1 MNVEKLIMIKYGEL
15 STKKDNIKVFIDK
28 LNSNVSKKLADY
40 NVSISKNKVRMFIDI
55 KDYNEVEIIS
65 KLKEVFGIHSIV
77 VCYKCNKSIE
87 DINILAKELIEKE
100 NITTFKVE
108 TNRADKSFKYNS
120 LEVSKMVGAYLLKN
134 VNGLKVDVHNPEITL
149 HVEIRDDNTYLYTK
163 EIKGLGGYP
172 VGIQGKGLLML
183 SGGIDS
189 PVAGFLAS
197 KRGID
202 IDCIYFDSPPHTS
215 LEAKNKV
222 ITLAKKLCNYG
233 SNINL
238 YVIPFTEI
246 QLAIYKNIE
255 RTYMITILRRM
266 MYRISERV
274 AKMTKS
280 RIIINGESIGQVASQ
295 TLNSMYVINNVTS
308 YPVIRP
314 VACLDKLEIIEIAK
328 NIDTYETSILPY
340 EDCCT
345 IFVPAHPVIN
355 PVKEKCHEYESLID
369 YENLIYKAVKNDEI
383 IVIKNEE
390 ELEFKDLL

>member
-1 MNVEKLIMIKYGEL
+1 MIKYGEL

-55 KDYNEVEIIS
+55 KDYNEVDIIS

-87 DINILAKELIEKE
+87 DINILAKELIDKE

-246 QLAIYKNIE
+246 QLAIYKNIDP
-255 RTYMITILRRM
+255 TYMITILRRM

-345 IFVPAHPVIN
+345 IFVPKHPVIN
-355 PVKEKCHEYESLID
+355 PNLDKCIYFETLID
-369 YENLIYKAVKNDEI
+369 YEKLIDEAIENMTKIDVKNYQTDSSEY
-383 IVIKNEE
+383 
-390 ELEFKDLL
+390 L

>member
-1 MNVEKLIMIKYGEL
+1 MIKYGEL

-55 KDYNEVEIIS
+55 KDYNEVDIIS

-87 DINILAKELIEKE
+87 DINILAKELIDKE

-134 VNGLKVDVHNPEITL
+134 LNDLKVDVHNPEITL

-233 SNINL
+233 NNINL

-255 RTYMITILRRM
+255 PTYMITILRRM

-345 IFVPAHPVIN
+345 IFVPKHPVIN
-355 PVKEKCHEYESLID
+355 PNLDKCIYFETLID
-369 YENLIYKAVKNDEI
+369 YEKLIDEAIENMTKIDVKNYQTNSSEY
-383 IVIKNEE
+383 
-390 ELEFKDLL
+390 L

>member
-1 MNVEKLIMIKYGEL
+1 MIKYGEL

-40 NVSISKNKVRMFIDI
+40 DVSISKNKVRMFIDI
-55 KDYNEVEIIS
+55 KDYNEVDIIS

-87 DINILAKELIEKE
+87 DINILAKELIDKE

-134 VNGLKVDVHNPEITL
+134 LNDLKVDVHNPEITL
-149 HVEIRDDNTYLYTK
+149 HVEIRNDNTYLYTK

-233 SNINL
+233 NNINL

-255 RTYMITILRRM
+255 PTYMITILRRM

-345 IFVPAHPVIN
+345 IFVPKHPVIN
-355 PVKEKCHEYESLID
+355 PNLDKCIYFETLID
-369 YENLIYKAVKNDEI
+369 YEKLIDEAIENMTKIDVKNYQTNSSEY
-383 IVIKNEE
+383 
-390 ELEFKDLL
+390 L

>member
-40 NVSISKNKVRMFIDI
+40 DVSISKNKVRMFIDI
-55 KDYNEVEIIS
+55 KDYNEVDIIS

-87 DINILAKELIEKE
+87 DINILAKELIDKE

-134 VNGLKVDVHNPEITL
+134 VNDLKVDVHNPEITL

-233 SNINL
+233 NNINL

-255 RTYMITILRRM
+255 PTYMITILRRM

-328 NIDTYETSILPY
+328 NIDTYEISILPY

-345 IFVPAHPVIN
+345 IFVPKHPVIN
-355 PVKEKCHEYESLID
+355 PNLDKCIYFETLID
-369 YENLIYKAVKNDEI
+369 YEKLIDEAIENMTKIDVKNYQTDSSEY
-383 IVIKNEE
+383 
-390 ELEFKDLL
+390 L

>member
-1 MNVEKLIMIKYGEL
+1 MIKYGEL

-40 NVSISKNKVRMFIDI
+40 DVSIRKNKVRMFIDI
-55 KDYNEVEIIS
+55 KDYNEVDIIS

-77 VCYKCNKSIE
+77 VCYKCNKSID
-87 DINILAKELIEKE
+87 DINILAKELIDKE

-134 VNGLKVDVHNPEITL
+134 VNDLKVDVHNPEITL

-233 SNINL
+233 NNINL

-255 RTYMITILRRM
+255 PTYMITILRRM

-345 IFVPAHPVIN
+345 IFVPKHPVIN
-355 PVKEKCHEYESLID
+355 PNLDKCIYFETLID
-369 YENLIYKAVKNDEI
+369 YEKLIDEAIENMTKIDVKNYQTNSSEY
-383 IVIKNEE
+383 
-390 ELEFKDLL
+390 L

>member
-40 NVSISKNKVRMFIDI
+40 DVSIRKNKVRMFIDI
-55 KDYNEVEIIS
+55 KDYNEVDIIS

-87 DINILAKELIEKE
+87 DINILAKELIDKE

-134 VNGLKVDVHNPEITL
+134 LNYLKVDVHNPEITL

-233 SNINL
+233 NNINL

-255 RTYMITILRRM
+255 PTYMITILRRM

-345 IFVPAHPVIN
+345 IFVPKHPVIN
-355 PVKEKCHEYESLID
+355 PNLDKCIYFETLID
-369 YENLIYKAVKNDEI
+369 YEKLIDEAIENMTKIDVKNYQTNSSEY
-383 IVIKNEE
+383 
-390 ELEFKDLL
+390 L

>member
-1 MNVEKLIMIKYGEL
+1 MIKYGEL

-40 NVSISKNKVRMFIDI
+40 DVSISKNKVRMFIDI

-120 LEVSKMVGAYLLKN
+120 LEVSKMVGAYLLRN

-172 VGIQGKGLLML
+172 TGIQGKGLLML

-246 QLAIYKNIE
+246 QLAIYKNIDP
-255 RTYMITILRRM
+255 TYMITILRRM

-345 IFVPAHPVIN
+345 IFVPKHPVIN
-355 PVKEKCHEYESLID
+355 PNLDKCIYFETLID
-369 YENLIYKAVKNDEI
+369 YEKLIDEAIENMTKIDVKNYQTDSSEY
-383 IVIKNEE
+383 
-390 ELEFKDLL
+390 L

>member
-1 MNVEKLIMIKYGEL
+1 MIKYGEL

-40 NVSISKNKVRMFIDI
+40 DVSISKNKVRMFIDI
-55 KDYNEVEIIS
+55 KDYNEVDIIS

-87 DINILAKELIEKE
+87 DINILAKELIDKE

-134 VNGLKVDVHNPEITL
+134 VDDLKVDVHNPEITL

-233 SNINL
+233 NNINL

-255 RTYMITILRRM
+255 PTYMITILRRM

-345 IFVPAHPVIN
+345 IFVPKHPVIN
-355 PVKEKCHEYESLID
+355 PNLDKCIYFETLID
-369 YENLIYKAVKNDEI
+369 YEKLIDEAIENMTKIDVKNYQTDSSEY
-383 IVIKNEE
+383 
-390 ELEFKDLL
+390 L

>member
-1 MNVEKLIMIKYGEL
+1 MIKYGEL

-40 NVSISKNKVRMFIDI
+40 DVSISKNKVRMFIDI
-55 KDYNEVEIIS
+55 KDYNEVDIIS

-87 DINILAKELIEKE
+87 DINILAKELIDKE

-134 VNGLKVDVHNPEITL
+134 VNDLKVDVHNPEITL
-149 HVEIRDDNTYLYTK
+149 HVEIRDNNTYLYTK

-172 VGIQGKGLLML
+172 TGIQGKGLLML

-233 SNINL
+233 NNINL

-255 RTYMITILRRM
+255 PTYMITILRRM

-345 IFVPAHPVIN
+345 IFVPKHPVIN
-355 PVKEKCHEYESLID
+355 PNLDKCIYFETLID
-369 YENLIYKAVKNDEI
+369 YEKLIDEAIENMTKIDVKNYQTDSSEY
-383 IVIKNEE
+383 
-390 ELEFKDLL
+390 L

>member
-1 MNVEKLIMIKYGEL
+1 MIKYGEL

-87 DINILAKELIEKE
+87 DINILAKKLIEKE

-172 VGIQGKGLLML
+172 TGIQGKGLLML

-246 QLAIYKNIE
+246 QLAIYKNIDP
-255 RTYMITILRRM
+255 TYMITILRRM

-345 IFVPAHPVIN
+345 IFVPKHPVIN
-355 PVKEKCHEYESLID
+355 PNLDKCIYFETLID
-369 YENLIYKAVKNDEI
+369 YEKLIDEAIENMTKIDVKNYQTDSSEY
-383 IVIKNEE
+383 
-390 ELEFKDLL
+390 L

>member
-1 MNVEKLIMIKYGEL
+1 MIKYGEL

-40 NVSISKNKVRMFIDI
+40 DVSISKNKVRMFIDI
-55 KDYNEVEIIS
+55 KNYNEVDIIS

-87 DINILAKELIEKE
+87 DINILAKELIDKE

-134 VNGLKVDVHNPEITL
+134 VNDLKVDVHNPEITL

-197 KRGID
+197 KRGIE

-233 SNINL
+233 NNINL

-255 RTYMITILRRM
+255 PTYMITILRRM

-345 IFVPAHPVIN
+345 IFVPKHPVIN
-355 PVKEKCHEYESLID
+355 PNLDKCIYFETLID
-369 YENLIYKAVKNDEI
+369 YEKLIDEAIENMTKIDVKNYQTDSSEY
-383 IVIKNEE
+383 
-390 ELEFKDLL
+390 L

>member
-1 MNVEKLIMIKYGEL
+1 MIKYGEL

-55 KDYNEVEIIS
+55 KDYNEVDIIS

-87 DINILAKELIEKE
+87 DINILAKELINKE

-134 VNGLKVDVHNPEITL
+134 VNDLKVDVHNPEITL

-233 SNINL
+233 NNINL

-255 RTYMITILRRM
+255 PTYMITILRRM

-345 IFVPAHPVIN
+345 IFVPKHPVIN
-355 PVKEKCHEYESLID
+355 PNLDKCIYFETLID
-369 YENLIYKAVKNDEI
+369 YEKLIDEAIENMTKIDVKNYKTDSSEY
-383 IVIKNEE
+383 
-390 ELEFKDLL
+390 L

>member
-40 NVSISKNKVRMFIDI
+40 DVSISKNKVRMFIDI
-55 KDYNEVEIIS
+55 KDYNEVDIIS

-87 DINILAKELIEKE
+87 DINILAKELIDKE

-233 SNINL
+233 NNINL

-255 RTYMITILRRM
+255 PTYMITILRRM

-345 IFVPAHPVIN
+345 IFVPKHPVIN
-355 PVKEKCHEYESLID
+355 PNLDKCIYFETLID
-369 YENLIYKAVKNDEI
+369 YEKLIDEAIENMTKIDVKNYQTNSSEY
-383 IVIKNEE
+383 
-390 ELEFKDLL
+390 L

>member
-1 MNVEKLIMIKYGEL
+1 MIKYGEL

-40 NVSISKNKVRMFIDI
+40 DVSISKNKVRMFIDI
-55 KDYNEVEIIS
+55 KDYNEVDIIS

-87 DINILAKELIEKE
+87 DINILAKELIDKE

-233 SNINL
+233 NNINL

-255 RTYMITILRRM
+255 PTYMITILRRM

-345 IFVPAHPVIN
+345 IFVPKHPVIN
-355 PVKEKCHEYESLID
+355 PNLDKCIYFETLID
-369 YENLIYKAVKNDEI
+369 YEKLIDEAIENMTKIDVKNYQTDSSEY
-383 IVIKNEE
+383 
-390 ELEFKDLL
+390 L

>member
-40 NVSISKNKVRMFIDI
+40 DVSISKNKVRMFIDI
-55 KDYNEVEIIS
+55 KDYNEVDIIS

-77 VCYKCNKSIE
+77 VCYKCNKNIE
-87 DINILAKELIEKE
+87 DINILAKELIDKE

-134 VNGLKVDVHNPEITL
+134 VNDLKVDVHNPEITL

-255 RTYMITILRRM
+255 PTYMITILRRM

-345 IFVPAHPVIN
+345 IFVPKHPVIN
-355 PVKEKCHEYESLID
+355 PNLDKCIYFETLID
-369 YENLIYKAVKNDEI
+369 YEKLIDEAIENMTKIDVKNYQTDSSEY
-383 IVIKNEE
+383 
-390 ELEFKDLL
+390 L

>member
-40 NVSISKNKVRMFIDI
+40 DVSISKNKVRMFIDI
-55 KDYNEVEIIS
+55 KDYNEVDIIS

-87 DINILAKELIEKE
+87 DINILAKELIDKE

-172 VGIQGKGLLML
+172 TGIQGKGLLML

-255 RTYMITILRRM
+255 PTYMITILRRM

-345 IFVPAHPVIN
+345 IFVPKHPVIN
-355 PVKEKCHEYESLID
+355 PNLDKCIYFETLID
-369 YENLIYKAVKNDEI
+369 YEKLIDEAIENMTKIDVKNYQTDSSEY
-383 IVIKNEE
+383 
-390 ELEFKDLL
+390 L

>member
-40 NVSISKNKVRMFIDI
+40 DVSISKNKVRMFIDI

-134 VNGLKVDVHNPEITL
+134 VSGLKVDVHNPEITL

-172 VGIQGKGLLML
+172 TGIQGKGLLML

-246 QLAIYKNIE
+246 QLAIYKNIDP
-255 RTYMITILRRM
+255 TYMITILRRM

-295 TLNSMYVINNVTS
+295 TLNSMYVINNVTT

-345 IFVPAHPVIN
+345 IFVPKHPVIN
-355 PVKEKCHEYESLID
+355 PNLDKCIYFETLID
-369 YENLIYKAVKNDEI
+369 YERLIDEAIENMTKIDVKNYQTDSSEY
-383 IVIKNEE
+383 
-390 ELEFKDLL
+390 L

>member
-1 MNVEKLIMIKYGEL
+1 MIKYGEL

-40 NVSISKNKVRMFIDI
+40 DVSISKNKVRMFIDI

-134 VNGLKVDVHNPEITL
+134 VSGLKVDVHNPEITL

-172 VGIQGKGLLML
+172 TGIQGKGLLML

-246 QLAIYKNIE
+246 QLAIYKNIDP
-255 RTYMITILRRM
+255 TYMITILRRM

-345 IFVPAHPVIN
+345 IFVPKHPVIN
-355 PVKEKCHEYESLID
+355 PNLDKCIYFETLID
-369 YENLIYKAVKNDEI
+369 YEKLIDEAIENMTKIDVKNYQTDSSEY
-383 IVIKNEE
+383 
-390 ELEFKDLL
+390 L

>member
-40 NVSISKNKVRMFIDI
+40 DVSISKNKVRMFIDI
-55 KDYNEVEIIS
+55 KDYNEVDIIS

-87 DINILAKELIEKE
+87 DINILAKELIDKE

-108 TNRADKSFKYNS
+108 TNRADKGFKYNS

-134 VNGLKVDVHNPEITL
+134 VNDLKVDVHNPEITL

-233 SNINL
+233 NNINL

-255 RTYMITILRRM
+255 PTYMITILRRM

-345 IFVPAHPVIN
+345 IFVPKHPVIN
-355 PVKEKCHEYESLID
+355 PNLDKCIYFETLID
-369 YENLIYKAVKNDEI
+369 YEKLIDEAIENMTKIDVKNYQTNSSEY
-383 IVIKNEE
+383 
-390 ELEFKDLL
+390 L

>member
-1 MNVEKLIMIKYGEL
+1 MIKYGEL

-40 NVSISKNKVRMFIDI
+40 DVSISKNKVRMFIDI
-55 KDYNEVEIIS
+55 KDYNEVDIIS

-172 VGIQGKGLLML
+172 TGIQGKGLLML

-246 QLAIYKNIE
+246 QLAIYKNIDP
-255 RTYMITILRRM
+255 TYMITILRRM

-345 IFVPAHPVIN
+345 IFVPKHPVIN
-355 PVKEKCHEYESLID
+355 PNLDKCIYFETLID
-369 YENLIYKAVKNDEI
+369 YERLIDEAIENMTKIDVKNYQTDSSEY
-383 IVIKNEE
+383 
-390 ELEFKDLL
+390 L

>member
-1 MNVEKLIMIKYGEL
+1 MIKYGEL

-172 VGIQGKGLLML
+172 TGIQGKGLLML

-255 RTYMITILRRM
+255 PTYMITILRRM

-295 TLNSMYVINNVTS
+295 TLNSMYVINNVTN

-345 IFVPAHPVIN
+345 IFVPKHPVIN
-355 PVKEKCHEYESLID
+355 PNLDKCIYFETLID
-369 YENLIYKAVKNDEI
+369 YEKLIDEAIENMTKIDVKNYQTDSSEY
-383 IVIKNEE
+383 
-390 ELEFKDLL
+390 L

>member
-1 MNVEKLIMIKYGEL
+1 MIKYGEL

-40 NVSISKNKVRMFIDI
+40 DVSISKNKVRMFIDI
-55 KDYNEVEIIS
+55 KDYNEVDIIS

-87 DINILAKELIEKE
+87 DINILAKELIDKE

-134 VNGLKVDVHNPEITL
+134 VNDLKVDVHNPEITL
-149 HVEIRDDNTYLYTK
+149 HVEIRNDNTYLYTK

-233 SNINL
+233 NNINL

-255 RTYMITILRRM
+255 PTYMITILRRM

-345 IFVPAHPVIN
+345 IFVPKHPVIN
-355 PVKEKCHEYESLID
+355 PNLDKCIYFETLID
-369 YENLIYKAVKNDEI
+369 YEKLIDEAIENMTKIDVKNYQTNSSEY
-383 IVIKNEE
+383 
-390 ELEFKDLL
+390 L

>member
-1 MNVEKLIMIKYGEL
+1 MIKYGEL

-40 NVSISKNKVRMFIDI
+40 DVSISKNKVRMFIDI

-87 DINILAKELIEKE
+87 DINILAKELIDKE

-134 VNGLKVDVHNPEITL
+134 VNDLKVDVHNPEITL

-233 SNINL
+233 NNINL

-255 RTYMITILRRM
+255 PTYMITILRRM

-345 IFVPAHPVIN
+345 IFVPKHPVIN
-355 PVKEKCHEYESLID
+355 PNLDKCIYFETLID
-369 YENLIYKAVKNDEI
+369 YEKLIDEAIENMTKIDVKNYQTDSSEY
-383 IVIKNEE
+383 
-390 ELEFKDLL
+390 L

>member
-1 MNVEKLIMIKYGEL
+1 MIKYGEL

-40 NVSISKNKVRMFIDI
+40 DVSISKNKVRMFIDI
-55 KDYNEVEIIS
+55 KNYNEVDIIS

-87 DINILAKELIEKE
+87 DINILAKELIDKE

-134 VNGLKVDVHNPEITL
+134 VNDLKVDVHNPEITL

-233 SNINL
+233 NNINL

-255 RTYMITILRRM
+255 PTYMITILRRM

-345 IFVPAHPVIN
+345 IFVPKHPVIN
-355 PVKEKCHEYESLID
+355 PNLDKCIYFETLID
-369 YENLIYKAVKNDEI
+369 YEKLIDEAIENMTKIDVKNYQTDSSEY
-383 IVIKNEE
+383 
-390 ELEFKDLL
+390 L

>member
-1 MNVEKLIMIKYGEL
+1 MIKYGEL

-172 VGIQGKGLLML
+172 TGIQGKGLLML

-246 QLAIYKNIE
+246 QLAIYKNIDP
-255 RTYMITILRRM
+255 TYMITILRRM

-345 IFVPAHPVIN
+345 IFVPKHPVIN
-355 PVKEKCHEYESLID
+355 PNLDKCIYFETLID
-369 YENLIYKAVKNDEI
+369 YEKLIDEAIENMTKIDVKNYQTDSSEY
-383 IVIKNEE
+383 
-390 ELEFKDLL
+390 L

>member
-1 MNVEKLIMIKYGEL
+1 MIKYGEL

-40 NVSISKNKVRMFIDI
+40 DVSISKNKVRMFIDI
-55 KDYNEVEIIS
+55 KDYNEVDIIS

-87 DINILAKELIEKE
+87 DINILAKELIDKE

-134 VNGLKVDVHNPEITL
+134 VNDLKVDVHNPEITL

-233 SNINL
+233 NNINL

-255 RTYMITILRRM
+255 PTYIITILRRM

-345 IFVPAHPVIN
+345 IFVPKHPVIN
-355 PVKEKCHEYESLID
+355 PNLDKCIYFETLID
-369 YENLIYKAVKNDEI
+369 YEKLIDEAIENMTKIDVKNYQTDSSEY
-383 IVIKNEE
+383 
-390 ELEFKDLL
+390 L

>member
-1 MNVEKLIMIKYGEL
+1 MIKYGEL

-40 NVSISKNKVRMFIDI
+40 DVSISKNKVRMFIDI
-55 KDYNEVEIIS
+55 KDYNEVDIIS

-87 DINILAKELIEKE
+87 DINILAKELIDKE

-134 VNGLKVDVHNPEITL
+134 LNYLKVDVHNPEITL

-233 SNINL
+233 NNINL

-255 RTYMITILRRM
+255 PTYMITILRRM

-345 IFVPAHPVIN
+345 IFVPKHPVIN
-355 PVKEKCHEYESLID
+355 PNLDKCIYFETLID
-369 YENLIYKAVKNDEI
+369 YEKLIDEAIENMTKIDVKNYQTNSSEY
-383 IVIKNEE
+383 
-390 ELEFKDLL
+390 L

>member
-1 MNVEKLIMIKYGEL
+1 MIKYGEL

-40 NVSISKNKVRMFIDI
+40 DVSISKNKVRMFIDI
-55 KDYNEVEIIS
+55 KDYNEVDIIS

-87 DINILAKELIEKE
+87 DINILAKELIDKE

-134 VNGLKVDVHNPEITL
+134 LNDLKVDVHNPEITL

-233 SNINL
+233 NNINL

-255 RTYMITILRRM
+255 PTYMITILRRM

-345 IFVPAHPVIN
+345 IFVPKHPVIN
-355 PVKEKCHEYESLID
+355 PNLDKCIYFETLID
-369 YENLIYKAVKNDEI
+369 YEKLIDEAIENMTKIDVKNYQTNSSEY
-383 IVIKNEE
+383 
-390 ELEFKDLL
+390 L

>member
-1 MNVEKLIMIKYGEL
+1 MIKYGEL

-40 NVSISKNKVRMFIDI
+40 DVSISKNKVRMFIDI
-55 KDYNEVEIIS
+55 KDYNEVDIIS

-87 DINILAKELIEKE
+87 DINILAKELIDKE

-108 TNRADKSFKYNS
+108 TNRADKGFKYNS

-134 VNGLKVDVHNPEITL
+134 LNYLKVDVHNPEITL

-233 SNINL
+233 NNINL

-255 RTYMITILRRM
+255 PTYMITILRRM

-345 IFVPAHPVIN
+345 IFVPKHPVIN
-355 PVKEKCHEYESLID
+355 PNLDKCIYFETLID
-369 YENLIYKAVKNDEI
+369 YEKLIDEAIENMTKIDVKNYQTKSSEY
-383 IVIKNEE
+383 
-390 ELEFKDLL
+390 L

>member
-1 MNVEKLIMIKYGEL
+1 MIKYGEL

-55 KDYNEVEIIS
+55 KDYNEEEIIS

-87 DINILAKELIEKE
+87 DINILAKELIDKE
-100 NITTFKVE
+100 NITAFKVE
-108 TNRADKSFKYNS
+108 TNRADKSFEYNS

-134 VNGLKVDVHNPEITL
+134 INGLKVDVHNPEITL

-172 VGIQGKGLLML
+172 TGIQGKGLLML

-238 YVIPFTEI
+238 YVIPFTDL
-246 QLAIYKNIE
+246 QLAIYKNIDP
-255 RTYMITILRRM
+255 TYMITILRRM

-274 AKMTKS
+274 AKITKS

-314 VACLDKLEIIEIAK
+314 VACLDKLEIIDIAK

-345 IFVPAHPVIN
+345 IFVPKHPVIN
-355 PVKEKCHEYESLID
+355 PNLDKCIYFESLID
-369 YENLIYKAVKNDEI
+369 YEKLIDEAINNMTKIDVKNYQTDSSDY
-383 IVIKNEE
+383 
-390 ELEFKDLL
+390 L

>member
-1 MNVEKLIMIKYGEL
+1 MIKYGEL

-40 NVSISKNKVRMFIDI
+40 DVSISKNKVRMFIDI

-87 DINILAKELIEKE
+87 DIDILAKELIEKE

-108 TNRADKSFKYNS
+108 TNRADKNFPYNS
-120 LEVSKMVGAYLLKN
+120 LEVSRMVGAYLLKN
-134 VNGLKVDVHNPEITL
+134 VSDLKVDVHNPEITL

-172 VGIQGKGLLML
+172 TGIQGKGLLML

-233 SNINL
+233 NNINL

-246 QLAIYKNIE
+246 QLAIYKNIDP
-255 RTYMITILRRM
+255 TYMITILRRM

-314 VACLDKLEIIEIAK
+314 VACLDKLEIIDIAK
-328 NIDTYETSILPY
+328 SIDTYETSILPY

-345 IFVPAHPVIN
+345 IFVPKHPVIN
-355 PVKEKCHEYESLID
+355 PNLDKCIYFETLID
-369 YENLIYKAVKNDEI
+369 YETLIDEAIENMTKIDVKNYQTNSSEY
-383 IVIKNEE
+383 
-390 ELEFKDLL
+390 L

>member
-1 MNVEKLIMIKYGEL
+1 MIKYGEL

-40 NVSISKNKVRMFIDI
+40 DVSIRKNKVRMFIDI
-55 KDYNEVEIIS
+55 KDYNEVDIIS

-87 DINILAKELIEKE
+87 DINILAKELIDKE

-134 VNGLKVDVHNPEITL
+134 LNYLKVDVHNPEITL

-233 SNINL
+233 NNINL

-255 RTYMITILRRM
+255 PTYMITILRRM

-345 IFVPAHPVIN
+345 IFVPKHPVIN
-355 PVKEKCHEYESLID
+355 PNLDKCIDFETLID
-369 YENLIYKAVKNDEI
+369 YEKLIDEAIENMTKIDVKNYQTNSSEY
-383 IVIKNEE
+383 
-390 ELEFKDLL
+390 L

>member
-1 MNVEKLIMIKYGEL
+1 MIKYGEL

-40 NVSISKNKVRMFIDI
+40 DVSISKNKVRMFIDI

-87 DINILAKELIEKE
+87 DIDILAKELIEKE

-108 TNRADKSFKYNS
+108 TNRADKNFEYNS
-120 LEVSKMVGAYLLKN
+120 LEVSRMVGAYLLKN
-134 VNGLKVDVHNPEITL
+134 VNDLKVDVHNPEITL

-172 VGIQGKGLLML
+172 TGIQGKGLLML

-233 SNINL
+233 NNINL

-246 QLAIYKNIE
+246 QLAIYKNIDP
-255 RTYMITILRRM
+255 TYMITILRRM

-328 NIDTYETSILPY
+328 SIDTYETSILPY

-345 IFVPAHPVIN
+345 IFVPKHPVIN
-355 PVKEKCHEYESLID
+355 PNLDKCIYFETLID
-369 YENLIYKAVKNDEI
+369 YETLIDEAIENITKIDVKNYQTNSSEY
-383 IVIKNEE
+383 
-390 ELEFKDLL
+390 L

>member
-1 MNVEKLIMIKYGEL
+1 MIKYGEL

-40 NVSISKNKVRMFIDI
+40 DVSISKNKVRMFIDI
-55 KDYNEVEIIS
+55 KDYNEVDIIS
-65 KLKEVFGIHSIV
+65 KLKEVFCIHSIV

-87 DINILAKELIEKE
+87 DINILAKELIDKE

-108 TNRADKSFKYNS
+108 TNRADKGFKYNS

-134 VNGLKVDVHNPEITL
+134 LNYLKVDVHNPEITL

-233 SNINL
+233 NNINL

-255 RTYMITILRRM
+255 PTYMITILRRM

-345 IFVPAHPVIN
+345 IFVPKHPVIN
-355 PVKEKCHEYESLID
+355 PNLDKCIYFETLID
-369 YENLIYKAVKNDEI
+369 YEKLIDEAIENMTKIDVKNYQTNSSEY
-383 IVIKNEE
+383 
-390 ELEFKDLL
+390 L